1 MSMSSLPRLLRALT
15 CEPLA
20 MDRDFLLSLANV
32 VRRHNLGAS
41 YNGAELHE
49 ALAVAYP
56 RSGGQASTGNKD
68 GTVAV
73 IPIVGVIANRAQ
85 SMGVGADQ
93 IAQTVTAAANS
104 ARVDAIV
111 LDMDSPGGTVT
122 GVPEAANAVFEAG
135 KVKPIVAVSNGGM
148 GSAAYWIGAAAND
161 VVVSPS
167 SKAGS
172 VGVYML
178 HEDWTAAIES
188 EGVVLTE
195 ISAGKYKTEGA
206 PWKPLDEEAEA
217 FLHAEVTAAYKW
229 FTNDV
234 ARFRG
239 VTGAEV
245 RKGYGEG
252 RYLGAKEA
260 VAAGLADRVG
270 TLEETIIRMAGTA
283 SPRKGA
289 KAAAQ
294 LRELEARKRA
304 RTRGA

>member
-20 MDRDFLLSLANV
+20 MDRDFLFSLVNV

-41 YNGAELHE
+41 FDGAALHE
-49 ALAVAYP
+49 ELAVAYP
-56 RSGGQASTGNKD
+56 RERSSSSD

-73 IPIVGVIANRAQ
+73 IPVVGVIANRSQ

-93 IAQTVTAAANS
+93 IAQAVTAAANS

-122 GVPEAANAVFEAG
+122 GVPEAADAVHEAS
-135 KVKPIVAVSNGGM
+135 KIKPIVSVSNGGM
-148 GSAAYWIGAAAND
+148 GSAAYWIGAAANE

-178 HEDWTAAIES
+178 HEDWSAAAES
-188 EGVVLTE
+188 EGVVFTE

-206 PWKPLDEEAEA
+206 PWKPLDEDAEA

-239 VTGAEV
+239 ATGAEV

-270 TLEETIIRMAGTA
+270 TLDETIIRMAGTA
-283 SPRKGA
+283 SSRKGA
-289 KAAAQ
+289 KADAQ

-304 RTRGA
+304 RIRGA